1 MLSLVV
7 EKRDVTGAKAPAV
20 RRSGNIPGVVYGTK
34 KEAVAIQV
42 NAKDFI
48 KVYRD
53 AGEATIV
60 ALKGLGAD
68 TPTLI
73 HDVDLDP
80 MTSVPRHI
88 DFYAVTKGQ
97 KVEVAIPLEFINESP
112 AAKLG
117 ANIVKV
123 LYEVE
128 VEADPMNLPQEIAVD
143 LAQLVNLDDQ
153 ISAGELT
160 LPSGV
165 TLVTGAEEVVVLA
178 QAVEEEVPE
187 APSADIADI
196 EVEKKGKEE
205 APEEEA

>member
-1 MLSLVV
+1 MLSLNV
-7 EKRDVTGAKAPAV
+7 EKRDLTGAKAPAI
-20 RRSGNIPGVVYGTK
+20 RRSGNIPGIVYGTN
-34 KEAVAIQV
+34 KEAQAIQV
-42 NAKDFI
+42 NAIDFI

-73 HDVDLDP
+73 HEVDLDP
-80 MTSVPRHI
+80 MTSTPRHV

-128 VEADPMNLPQEIAVD
+128 VEADPMNLPQDIAVD
-143 LAQLVNLDDQ
+143 LSLLENLDDQ
-153 ISAGELT
+153 ISAGQLV
-160 LPSGV
+160 LPAGV
-165 TLVTGAEEVVVLA
+165 TLITGEDEVIVLA
-178 QAVEEEVPE
+178 QAVEEEEVETP
-187 APSADIADI
+187 AADISAI

-205 APEEEA
+205 APEAAA

>member
-1 MLSLVV
+1 MLSLNV
-7 EKRDVTGAKAPAV
+7 EKRDLTGAKAPAI
-20 RRSGNIPGVVYGTK
+20 RRSGKVPGIVYGTN
-34 KEAVAIQV
+34 KEAQAIQV
-42 NAKDFI
+42 DAKDFI

-73 HDVDLDP
+73 HEVDLDP
-80 MTSVPRHI
+80 MTSMPRHV

-128 VEADPMNLPQEIAVD
+128 VEADPMHLPQDISVD
-143 LAQLVNLDDQ
+143 LALLVNLDDQ
-153 ISAGELT
+153 ITAGQLV

-165 TLVTGAEEVVVLA
+165 MLITGEEEVVALA
-178 QAVEEEVPE
+178 QAVEEEAAE

-205 APEEEA
+205 APEEAA